1 MTRLDP
7 SSYDALV
14 FDLGGVILDL
24 DFGATIS
31 AFSRLSGADASH
43 LYTQTRQVDL
53 FDEFERGEIA
63 PEAFRAR
70 LRERLQLGDGTS
82 DVELDAA
89 WNALLGS
96 IPEDRLQLLRRLK
109 QETRTFL
116 LSNTN
121 AIHIGQFLLDYGARH
136 ETAHGAWSDLFEKPL
151 YSHEL
156 GARKPERRIFDRVA
170 EQFGLE
176 PSRIVFIDDNAD
188 NVAAARDAG
197 WRAEH
202 HTPDRTLAGY
212 F

>member
-7 SSYDALV
+7 RSYDALV

-24 DFGATIS
+24 DFGATVA
-31 AFSRLSGADASH
+31 AFSRLAGADSSH

-63 PEAFRAR
+63 PATFRVR
-70 LRERLQLGDGTS
+70 LRERLGLDDRTT
-82 DVELDAA
+82 DRELDAA
-89 WNALLGS
+89 WNALLGK
-96 IPEDRLQLLRRLK
+96 IPEDRLHLLARLK
-109 QETRTFL
+109 KETRTFL

-121 AIHIGQFLLDYGARH
+121 AIHVGQFFADYGARH
-136 ETAHGAWSDLFEKPL
+136 EAEHGAWENLFEKPL

-170 EQFGLE
+170 EQFGLT

-188 NVAAARDAG
+188 NVAAARAAG

-202 HTPDRTLAGY
+202 HTPDRALADY